1 MNPAVI
7 LGQII
12 DTMRN
17 DHATGEAGEIMIK
30 GLECLLAVDL
40 AMTVERA
47 QQFLLLGID
56 AQNRVPRREKL
67 LDEMAQMAKLRVALR
82 RVTTRQ
88 DFGDLATGQPER
100 IEQAS
105 DNVGASTDAVGV
117 QAVGNLLGRQIR
129 PQHVVTH
136 GVASDP
142 FLDRVLHVLEQCW
155 VFGFRLL
162 PSASWFANALARRI
176 IGQLLELS
184 DAFLDGVRIASQDV
198 RNVCGPTMAQGE
210 RFDGRKAAAVLF
222 REALVVLP
230 QQLFDVRSVV
240 LLKVKRHDGSSRS
253 QVLPAMGG
261 ADQEV
266 FMNRNRNA
274 RANELGIY
282 FGAMPRSGCGA
293 GVSPVAILCN
303 TVLLLPGKVSDD
315 PCSRCVSPVGSG
327 ALGCPPGAWVVV
339 PSCLR
344 GTATTGRC
352 SRACTSA
359 CSCVSW
365 RASAVRISSST
376 RAGM

>member
-7 LGQII
+7 LGKII

-40 AMTVERA
+40 AITVERA
-47 QQFLLLGID
+47 QKFLLLGID

-88 DFGDLATGQPER
+88 DCGDLATGQPER

-105 DNVGASTDAVGV
+105 DNMGASTDAVGV

-142 FLDRVLHVLEQCW
+142 FFDRVLHVVEPCW

-162 PSASWFANALARRI
+162 TSASWFANALARRI
-176 IGQLLELS
+176 IGQWLALS

-274 RANELGIY
+274 RVNELGIY
-282 FGAMPRSGCGA
+282 FGAMPKPSESVRREDAASGLPTGHGCETGHRK
-293 GVSPVAILCN
+293 GGSP
-303 TVLLLPGKVSDD
+303 
-315 PCSRCVSPVGSG
+315 
-327 ALGCPPGAWVVV
+327 
-339 PSCLR
+339 
-344 GTATTGRC
+344 
-352 SRACTSA
+352 
-359 CSCVSW
+359 
-365 RASAVRISSST
+365 SAV
-376 RAGM
+376 